1 MTTTEQLILCNLMHN
16 EKYSRRVIPYIQE
29 EYFQS
34 RIEKLVFSEIKTH
47 TLKYKSLPSK
57 ETIKISL
64 DSKDG
69 ITEKEF
75 VDVSSLVDSLKKE

>member
-34 RIEKLVFSEIKTH
+34 FKHFNHFKHFKELTHRHLSNEFSM
-47 TLKYKSLPSK
+47 
-57 ETIKISL
+57 
-64 DSKDG
+64 
-69 ITEKEF
+69 
-75 VDVSSLVDSLKKE
+75 